1 MITMYAV
8 TEVFHYGNANINLYS
23 YAFTPSH
30 SANTT
35 VTGSPNLISSD
46 DAKAIV
52 AEAALP
58 GPPKPIDP
66 EGIINACCIVTVL
79 GRH

>member
-1 MITMYAV
+1 MHEYNN
-8 TEVFHYGNANINLYS
+8 YGNGSINLVLS
-23 YAFTPSH
+23 Y

-52 AEAALP
+52 AEAAPP
-58 GPPKPIDP
+58 GPPKPIEP
-66 EGIINACCIVTVL
+66 EGMHSNITSNIKIYDNSYYSYCS
-79 GRH
+79 